1 MHHFSMRQSSHIQT
15 LRTTILRSRCGSSRR
30 ARAHCNCGFR
40 SGGWT
45 ALGTFSGSLSDASVV
60 STKNKSGGS
69 LSPSSGDGYRVND
82 TRIAENILRVSVA
95 RFLRRG
101 VRPAVALLACGVAIF
116 LLHRLFREIDYRSVM
131 RAARETAPKAILI
144 SFLFTTMSY
153 LALVGRDRCALF
165 YIGVKV
171 PHSPSMLASFC
182 GSATDNAIGFGV
194 LTGKAIRDR
203 VYGAVGLGSEQID
216 RITLFNEMGFAIGLV
231 SFAALSA
238 MLAGSKVARWFSIST
253 SALEFTAGAALIV
266 ILALAGNAIRGRK
279 KVLVSGLLMPMPQPG
294 IALSQ
299 LLLTI
304 LDLFGA
310 TASLWFLLP
319 ASYDFFSLGLVYSAS
334 IALATISQVPGGFA
348 VFDAI
353 VFLSLAGSMPRNNL
367 AAALLIFR
375 GIYYLLPLMIA
386 TASIAFFEL
395 KRDPLVS
402 SSMRP
407 RGHFLLGADLI
418 APVLLSV
425 LTFSV
430 GVMLILSG

>member
-1 MHHFSMRQSSHIQT
+1 
-15 LRTTILRSRCGSSRR
+15 
-30 ARAHCNCGFR
+30 
-40 SGGWT
+40 
-45 ALGTFSGSLSDASVV
+45 
-60 STKNKSGGS
+60 
-69 LSPSSGDGYRVND
+69 
-82 TRIAENILRVSVA
+82 
-95 RFLRRG
+95 
-101 VRPAVALLACGVAIF
+101 
-116 LLHRLFREIDYRSVM
+116 
-131 RAARETAPKAILI
+131 
-144 SFLFTTMSY
+144 
-153 LALVGRDRCALF
+153 
-165 YIGVKV
+165 
-171 PHSPSMLASFC
+171 
-182 GSATDNAIGFGV
+182 
-194 LTGKAIRDR
+194 
-203 VYGAVGLGSEQID
+203 
-216 RITLFNEMGFAIGLV
+216 
-231 SFAALSA
+231 
-238 MLAGSKVARWFSIST
+238 
-253 SALEFTAGAALIV
+253 
-266 ILALAGNAIRGRK
+266 
-279 KVLVSGLLMPMPQPG
+279 
-294 IALSQ
+294 
-299 LLLTI
+299 
-304 LDLFGA
+304 LFGA